1 MNTYGLTGSESNE
14 RAFQNQFFVI
24 RRGETLGA
32 AMTRHRAAHGPG
44 PLVLM
49 GDFNALPAARR
60 ARQAVA

>member
-1 MNTYGLTGSESNE
+1 MNTNDQTGIQSNE

-32 AMTRHRAAHGPG
+32 AMTRHRATHGPG

-49 GDFNALPAARR
+49 GDFNAMPAARR